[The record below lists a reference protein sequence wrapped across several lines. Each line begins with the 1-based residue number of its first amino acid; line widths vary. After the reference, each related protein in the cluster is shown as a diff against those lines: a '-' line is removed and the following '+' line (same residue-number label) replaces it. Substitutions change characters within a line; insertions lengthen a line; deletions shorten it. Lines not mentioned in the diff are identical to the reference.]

1 MHSDFIWL
9 AVSALNKPSLFY
21 PTPFTYAA
29 KHSIKSISQ
38 VVEEA

>member
-1 MHSDFIWL
+1 VYSGFIWL
-9 AVSALNKPSLFY
+9 AVSALNKPSLLY

-38 VVEEA
+38 VVEKA